1 MKKVVFLLIVCLSL
15 GHISAGEIIV
25 HQSMANFTIPG
36 LMKIPP
42 LEILQNL
49 EDLTLFLSEI
59 GSDTSEIDDLP
70 DFGTRSVIAMGFNFN
85 KQYYRLSYSIK
96 EIISDDT
103 VFIVVKV
110 DSQQIDST
118 LIPQPAYM
126 VQIITIPKTN
136 KPITTRFESISS
148 IADKRRN
155 ILVRNT
161 AYYSTANKVF
171 DMTGRVL
178 HQKNKKGNFD
188 LVRSVTN
195 KKGMFIRIH

>member
-15 GHISAGEIIV
+15 GHISAGEIIE
-25 HQSMANFTIPG
+25 HQSMANFIIPG

-59 GSDTSEIDDLP
+59 NIDTSEIDDLP
-70 DFGTRSVIAMGFNFN
+70 DFGTRSVIAIGFNLN
-85 KQYYRLSYSIK
+85 NRYYKLTHSIK

-103 VFIVVKV
+103 VFIVVEV

-118 LIPQPAYM
+118 LTPQPAYM
-126 VQIITIPKTN
+126 VQIITIPKTD
-136 KPITTRFESISS
+136 KPIITRFESLSS
-148 IADKRRN
+148 IAEKRRN
-155 ILVRNT
+155 IVVRYT
-161 AYYSTANKVF
+161 VYHSTANKIF

-178 HQKNKKGNFD
+178 YPKNKKGNFD
-188 LVRSVTN
+188 LVRPITN
-195 KKGMFIRIH
+195 RKGMFIRIH